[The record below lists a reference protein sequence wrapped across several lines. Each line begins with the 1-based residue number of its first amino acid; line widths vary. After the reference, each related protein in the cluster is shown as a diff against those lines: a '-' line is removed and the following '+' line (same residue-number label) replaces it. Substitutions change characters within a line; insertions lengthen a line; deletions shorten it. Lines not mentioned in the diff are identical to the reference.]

1 MNSLLQGQR
10 NCITIGEKIMNEQ
23 AAHNKIHRLL
33 MHAAVMLNT
42 WIPAEKRTQYLNLFY
57 SYIIEEEKETNNE

>member
-1 MNSLLQGQR
+1 
-10 NCITIGEKIMNEQ
+10 MNEQ
-23 AAHNKIHRLL
+23 AAHNKINRLL

-42 WIPAEKRTQYLNLFY
+42 WIPAEKRAQYINLFY